1 MMNLLYHKR
10 NIKMSTIKNTRDIYN
25 NIPKPEPPK
34 NTITPP
40 NTELLDKV
48 VNNLNKNPQ
57 IAPKIK

>member
-1 MMNLLYHKR
+1 
-10 NIKMSTIKNTRDIYN
+10 MSTIKNTRDIYN